1 MALDAGVLVGR
12 GDRTIEVELQV
23 ADGET
28 VALLGRNGSGKTTA
42 LEAIAGVAPLTSGH
56 VTIAGRRVESL
67 PAEQRHIGAAFQ
79 DAMLF
84 PKLTVLENIA
94 FPLRARGVRRAEA
107 RARAARLLDEL
118 APEVAP
124 DASPPTL
131 SGGERQRVALARAL
145 VADPQLLLL
154 DEPFASVDAAAKPAL
169 RALLRRTLAS
179 FSGPKVLVT
188 HDPIEATTLA
198 DRLVLLED
206 GRVTQRGTPQEVRD
220 RPATRYAAELVGT
233 NLFTGTLEPDD
244 PGAGTLRTDD
254 GGELT
259 VVWPDP
265 LPRRSIHDLR
275 ATLSPSE
282 IAVHVKR
289 PEGSARNVFHGA
301 IEEIAVTGGRARV
314 RLRTTP
320 TLVAE
325 LTIGSVERLGL
336 APGAELWASC
346 KAVEIRLMVPGEEP
360 DTL

>member
-1 MALDAGVLVGR
+1 MGLDADVVVTR
-12 GDRTIEVELQV
+12 GDRTIEVALQV

-28 VALLGRNGSGKTTA
+28 VALLGRNGAGKTTA
-42 LEAIAGVAPLTSGH
+42 LEAIAGVAPLASGH
-56 VTIAGRRVESL
+56 VALGDRRIEDL
-67 PAEQRHIGAAFQ
+67 PAEERGIGVSFQ

-84 PKLTVLENIA
+84 PKLSVLENVA
-94 FPLRARGVRRAEA
+94 LPLRARGTTKVEA
-107 RARAARLLDEL
+107 RARAAQLLGDL
-118 APEVAP
+118 APDVHL
-124 DASPPTL
+124 DAVPTTL

-145 VADPQLLLL
+145 VADPELLLL

-169 RALLRRTLAS
+169 RALLRATLES

-206 GRVTQRGTPQEVRD
+206 GRVTQVGTPEQVRD

-244 PGAGTLRTDD
+244 PGAGRLRTGD
-254 GGELT
+254 GELT
-259 VVWPDP
+259 VVWPDA
-265 LPRRSIHDLR
+265 LPRQPIADVR

-282 IAVHVKR
+282 IALHVER

-301 IEEIAVTGGRARV
+301 IEEIAVTGGRARI
-314 RLRTTP
+314 RLRTSP
-320 TLVAE
+320 ALVAE
-325 LTIGSVERLGL
+325 LTTGSVERLGL
-336 APGAELWASC
+336 RPGGDVWASC
-346 KAVEIRLMVPGEEP
+346 KAVEVRLMVPGGEP